1 MVTSKVPS
9 RTGVAQT
16 DPGSVRRKT
25 GFTGQDSFTYK
36 VNDGIVDSA
45 VATVTLVIS

>member
-9 RTGVAQT
+9 RIGVAQI
-16 DPGSVRRKT
+16 DPGSVRRK